1 MTLPPKSGGELLQQ
15 EAVIEEEMD
24 TDTVTDDGVGDLVE
38 RRERLD
44 TFFSS
49 GDVHYSRQF
58 KVVFLQSLQSC
69 VY

>member
-15 EAVIEEEMD
+15 EAATEEEMD
-24 TDTVTDDGVGDLVE
+24 TDTLTDDGVGNRVE

-49 GDVHYSRQF
+49 GDMHYSRQF
-58 KVVFLQSLQSC
+58 KVMFL
-69 VY
+69 